1 MYDYHVEKWEA
12 SITYKP
18 GRYIIEEEPEVI
30 VGTLRALECFIRGA
44 DDRIKSVVLKPY
56 FTDGMRV

>member
-1 MYDYHVEKWEA
+1 MASFHVTTWEA

-30 VGTLRALECFIRGA
+30 VGTLRALECFIRRA